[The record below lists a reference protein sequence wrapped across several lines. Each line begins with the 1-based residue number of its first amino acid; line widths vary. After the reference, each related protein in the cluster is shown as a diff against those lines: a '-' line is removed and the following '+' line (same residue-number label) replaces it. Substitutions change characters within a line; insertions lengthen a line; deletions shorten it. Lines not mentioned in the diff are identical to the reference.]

1 MPNILPALLV
11 LAQAGSTSIPA
22 VDVTAADI
30 QATLESAVPVA
41 PGIID
46 TPIKT
51 LDALGHDVGIAI
63 VYRGPQRN
71 VVAGTTHTQIT
82 EVYTVLE
89 GSGTLVTGGRLID
102 PRARGGEDAAMA
114 LATARRRGTSGPS
127 LRGTGME
134 GAVTRRVAEGDI
146 VIIPVGTPHYFSEIP
161 ESITYTVVRFYP

>member
-30 QATLESAVPVA
+30 QATLESAIPVA

-63 VYRGPQRN
+63 VYRGPEAN
-71 VVAGTTHTQIT
+71 VVAGTIHTQIT

-89 GSGTLVTGGRLID
+89 GSGTLVTGGRLD
-102 PRARGGEDAAMA
+102 RSPDTWG
-114 LATARRRGTSGPS
+114 RRRGYGSGDGSP
-127 LRGTGME
+127 
-134 GAVTRRVAEGDI
+134 TRDVWA
-146 VIIPVGTPHYFSEIP
+146 
-161 ESITYTVVRFYP
+161 